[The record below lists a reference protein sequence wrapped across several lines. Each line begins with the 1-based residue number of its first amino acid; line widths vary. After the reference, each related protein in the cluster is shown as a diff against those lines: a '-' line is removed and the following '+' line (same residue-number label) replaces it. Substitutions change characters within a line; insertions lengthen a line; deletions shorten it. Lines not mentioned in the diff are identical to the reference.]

1 MVPSD
6 ASKENSRKHLVSA
19 LRKHLLRDEW
29 MEVAEELLKGNRSA
43 LSQAITW
50 SESTLDKHRIFTQK
64 IIEKVLPHTG
74 RSFRLGMTGVPG
86 VGKSTL
92 IEALGIRWIE
102 KGHRVAVL
110 AIDPSSPI
118 TGGSILGD
126 KTRMETLSMSSDA
139 FIRPSASS
147 NELGGVAAHT
157 HEAILLCEAAGFD
170 RIIVETVGVG
180 QSETA
185 VHHMTDCFLLLML
198 AGAGDQLQ
206 GIKRGIMEMCDLL
219 AITKADGDNQNKAK
233 LARAEYENALHLF
246 PERPDAWIPPVVT
259 LSALQKS
266 GIDHL
271 IEELERFENWSKSR
285 LWNDRRSKQLT
296 WQFET
301 QWLRQLKIKMSKNA
315 AFQELE
321 HKILAQE
328 IGVSEAVQ
336 LMLCSWIIDADKT
349 T

>member
-1 MVPSD
+1 MAASD
-6 ASKENSRKHLVSA
+6 ASKENSRKHLVTA

-29 MEVAEELLKGNRSA
+29 FEVAEELLKGNRSA

-64 IIEKVLPHTG
+64 IIEKVLPQTG

-126 KTRMETLSMSSDA
+126 KTRMEKLSMSSDA
-139 FIRPSASS
+139 FIRPSASA

-170 RIIVETVGVG
+170 RIIIETVGVG

-206 GIKRGIMEMCDLL
+206 GIKRGIMEMCDIM
-219 AITKADGDNQNKAK
+219 AITKADGDNQSKAK
-233 LARAEYENALHLF
+233 LAQAEYVNALHLF

-285 LWNDRRSKQLT
+285 LWNDRRAKQLT

-301 QWLRQLKIKMSKNA
+301 EWLRQLKIKLSKDPA
-315 AFQELE
+315 LKELE
-321 HKILAQE
+321 QKILSQE
-328 IGVSEAVQ
+328 IGISEAVQ
-336 LMLCSWIIDADKT
+336 TLLQKMSISPDKT
-349 T
+349 A

>member
-1 MVPSD
+1 MIPSD

-19 LRKHLLRDEW
+19 LRQHLHNDQW
-29 MEVAEELLKGNRSA
+29 SEVADQILKGNRSA

-50 SESTLDKHRIFTQK
+50 SESTLPQHRNFTQK
-64 IIEKVLPHTG
+64 IIEKVLPFTG

-92 IEALGIRWIE
+92 IEALGMQWIQQ
-102 KGHRVAVL
+102 GHRVAVL

-118 TGGSILGD
+118 TQGSILGD
-126 KTRMETLSMSSDA
+126 KTRMEQLSMNPNA
-139 FIRPSASS
+139 FVRPSASA

-219 AITKADGDNQNKAK
+219 AITKADGDNHRKAE
-233 LARAEYENALHLF
+233 LAKAEYQNALHLF
-246 PERPDAWIPPVVT
+246 PERPDAWSTPVVT
-259 LSALQKS
+259 LSAIEKK
-266 GIDHL
+266 GIDL
-271 IEELERFENWSKSR
+271 LVEELNRFESWSKSR
-285 LWNDRRSKQLT
+285 QWNIRRSGQLT

-301 QWLRQLKIKMSKNA
+301 ELLRQLKNKMSGLPLI
-315 AFQELE
+315 QEVE
-321 HKILAQE
+321 KKIIHQE
-328 IGVSEAVQ
+328 IGISEAVQ
-336 LMLCSWIIDADKT
+336 QLLAAIVMDT
-349 T
+349 GNTP

>member
-29 MEVAEELLKGNRSA
+29 LEVAEELIKGNRSA

-64 IIEKVLPHTG
+64 IIEKILPLTG

-92 IEALGIRWIE
+92 IETLGSKWIE

-118 TGGSILGD
+118 TRGSILGD
-126 KTRMETLSMSSDA
+126 KTRMESLSMSADA

-157 HEAILLCEAAGFD
+157 HEAILFCEAAGFD

-206 GIKRGIMEMCDLL
+206 GIKRGIMEMCDIL
-219 AITKADGDNQNKAK
+219 AITKADGDNQSKAK
-233 LARAEYENALHLF
+233 LAKAEYQNALHLF
-246 PERPDAWIPPVVT
+246 PERPDSWSPPVVT
-259 LSALQKS
+259 LSALQKN
-266 GIDHL
+266 GTDQL
-271 IEELERFENWSKSR
+271 IEELERFEFWSKSR
-285 LWNDRRSKQLT
+285 FWNQRRSEQLG

-301 QWLRQLKIKMSKNA
+301 EWLRQIKLKMSKNPA
-315 AFQELE
+315 IQHLE
-321 HKILAQE
+321 QKIQAQE
-328 IGVSEAVQ
+328 ISVSEAVQ
-336 LMLCSWIIDADKT
+336 ILLGSIVIDADKT